1 MKMTFWKSTILAA
14 ALLGLAGFT
23 VEAQSRSQERGLRCD
38 DNSQSDRPSNCA
50 IKEMTIPA
58 AGAINID
65 GGLNGGASVRG
76 SDRSD
81 IFIRAKI
88 QTYGDTDSQAKEL
101 AGQIRIETNG
111 GSIRAEG
118 PVREGRQQWA
128 VSYEVLVP
136 HNSDVSVKTHNGG
149 ISFADVRGR
158 IEFEAQNGGV
168 SLQHLAGAVH
178 GRTLNGGLSIDLDGD
193 RWDGEGLD
201 VSTTNGGISL
211 SLPANYSAQLETRT
225 VNGGL
230 KVDFPVTVQG
240 RVDRELSL
248 NLGSG
253 GAKVRA
259 VTTNGGVSVRRKG

>member
-1 MKMTFWKSTILAA
+1 MKMTFLKSTILAT
-14 ALLGLAGFT
+14 ALLGVAAVT
-23 VEAQSRSQERGLRCD
+23 AAAQNRSQERGLRCD
-38 DNSQSDRPSNCA
+38 DNSRGDRASNCA
-50 IKEMTIPA
+50 IKEMRIPA
-58 AGAINID
+58 TASINID
-65 GGLNGGASVRG
+65 GGQNGGASVRG
-76 SDRSD
+76 DDRED
-81 IFIRAKI
+81 IFVRAKI
-88 QTYGDTDSQAKEL
+88 QTYADSDAQAKEL

-118 PVREGRQQWA
+118 PVNDGKQQWA
-128 VSYEVLVP
+128 VSYEILVP
-136 HNSDVSVKTHNGG
+136 RRSDVSVKTHNGG
-149 ISFADVRGR
+149 ISFSDVRGR

-168 SLQHLAGAVH
+168 SLQRLAGAVH
-178 GRTLNGGLSIDLDGD
+178 GRTRNGGLSIDLAGD

-211 SLPANYSAQLETRT
+211 TLPENYSAQLETST

-240 RVDRELSL
+240 RIDRELSL

-253 GAKVRA
+253 GARVRA